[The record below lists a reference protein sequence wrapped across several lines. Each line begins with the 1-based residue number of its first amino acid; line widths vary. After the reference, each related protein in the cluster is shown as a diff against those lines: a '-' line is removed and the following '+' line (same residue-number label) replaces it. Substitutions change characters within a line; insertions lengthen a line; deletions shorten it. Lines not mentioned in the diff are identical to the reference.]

1 MPAPYADN
9 IYSDMGHDAAS
20 AAGDDREN
28 HDEALSPTD
37 GYFHASESSGA
48 ASSSHH
54 VPDRPYQQ
62 HPAVTWQQHHQ
73 LQQPQRTPS
82 HVPVVPNVLVE
93 DPTLRHESATKAKEA
108 EEERWINNGSSQASP
123 EAAFTPHMGSNVISQ
138 GMHHG
143 ASTSLDTY
151 MGNNQTTS
159 ATPASPTVVTS
170 PLHHHRRSVE
180 EDGPLLYTG
189 HSTRLP
195 YSHTPFETAA
205 SATSTSLNQPTPQF
219 QTHHQNHLDAPPA
232 YSPSPSSPS
241 AGHSQDYRTFAPH
254 SSGSNNVNPDVNQ
267 DTMGIPEE
275 HQALLPR
282 QPESMG
288 GSPNGPPASRWQ
300 RVKNAVHS
308 PNTRK
313 NIRTLLGI
321 AVVLSIFFAI
331 FGGISLSSGGPQHSK
346 IPKIIDNDPV
356 KEPSMGGERDLEWR
370 PSGSCRNTP
379 HKFDKSITSLQYGS
393 GFSLDIVQRLERN
406 GYRGGRQPNVS
417 GQLLL
422 RPTKESG
429 GSVEIEIISND
440 ERLRPS
446 TEIHVDDGHQSIEII
461 CPRALDWWDY
471 SGATP
476 CIQMRV
482 TVYVPHNAYL
492 DNLKLDLVH
501 LDVDIIEGL
510 VMGVVDGPTIKT
522 VVGDIN
528 TPRASNIDDD
538 VAPYSVQSR
547 RIIIETVSGNIKGW
561 FPLYDLLQVKSSSG
575 DVEAQVAPKASD
587 KKSGNQATL
596 KVESISG
603 EVKLEEPLTSTVR
616 SGKLGKKIPP
626 RDYQVEIGTTS
637 GGITANVVMTSSAK
651 IGSVSGDLNLNVLPL
666 ATKSSDK
673 TSFST
678 DTKSGFTNVNIYE
691 AVAMELSDNAKS
703 HVKDFEIRRTG
714 RPALYNFDSKHSSIS
729 GDFKLYY
736 PAAWVGKFRAE
747 SMSGD
752 ISVSGQGVKI
762 TRRSRGFGKIVEGE
776 KGDGASFIKMGT
788 VSGAVQ
794 LHVGK
799 E

>member
-9 IYSDMGHDAAS
+9 MYSDMGHDAAS
-20 AAGDDREN
+20 VAGDDHEN
-28 HDEALSPTD
+28 RDEALSPAD

-54 VPDRPYQQ
+54 VPDHYQQ
-62 HPAVTWQQHHQ
+62 YPAATRQQHHQ
-73 LQQPQRTPS
+73 LQQPQRTS
-82 HVPVVPNVLVE
+82 SNAPVVPNVLVE
-93 DPTLRHESATKAKEA
+93 DPTLRHGKAKEA
-108 EEERWINNGSSQASP
+108 EEERWISNGASQASP

-138 GMHHG
+138 GMHRG
-143 ASTSLDTY
+143 ASTSSATY
-151 MGNNQTTS
+151 IGNNHTTS
-159 ATPASPTVVTS
+159 ATPASPTFVTS
-170 PLHHHRRSVE
+170 PTHHHHRRSVE
-180 EDGPLLYTG
+180 GDGPLLFTG

-195 YSHTPFETAA
+195 YSHTPSETAA
-205 SATSTSLNQPTPQF
+205 SATSTSLNHPTPRS
-219 QTHHQNHLDAPPA
+219 QTHHQNYLDAPPA
-232 YSPSPSSPS
+232 YTPSPSSPS
-241 AGHSQDYRTFAPH
+241 AGHSQGYQTFAPP
-254 SSGSNNVNPDVNQ
+254 SSGSSNDNQ
-267 DTMGIPEE
+267 GINQGTMGIPEE

-300 RVKNAVHS
+300 RVNNAVHS

-331 FGGISLSSGGPQHSK
+331 FGGISLSSGGPRHPK
-346 IPKIIDNDPV
+346 IPKIIDSDPV

-370 PSGSCRNTP
+370 PHGSCRNTP

-393 GFSLDIVQRLERN
+393 GFSLDIVQRPERN
-406 GYRGGRQPNVS
+406 RYKRGRQPNVS

-429 GSVEIEIISND
+429 GGVEIEIVSND

-446 TEIHVDDGHQSIEII
+446 TEIHVDNGHQSIEII
-461 CPRALDWWDY
+461 SPRALDWWDY
-471 SGATP
+471 SGPTP

-501 LDVDIIEGL
+501 LDVDIVEGL
-510 VMGVVDGPTIKT
+510 VMGIVDGPTIKT
-522 VVGDIN
+522 VVGDVIA
-528 TPRASNIDDD
+528 PRANNIDDD

-547 RIIIETVSGNIKGW
+547 RIIIETVSGSIKGW

-575 DVEAQVAPKASD
+575 DVEAQVVPKAAD
-587 KKSGNQATL
+587 KKSASEATL

-603 EVKLEEPLTSTVR
+603 EVRLEEPLASSLR

-637 GGITANVVMTSSAK
+637 GGITADVVMTSSAK
-651 IGSVSGDLNLNVLPL
+651 IGSVSGDLTLNVLPL
-666 ATKSSDK
+666 LTKSSDK

-678 DTKSGFTNVNIYE
+678 DTKSGSTNVNIYE
-691 AVAMELSDNAKS
+691 AVAIELPDNAKS
-703 HVKDFEIRRTG
+703 HAKDFEIRKTG
-714 RPALYNFDSKHSSIS
+714 RPVLYNFDTKHSSIS
-729 GDFKLYY
+729 GDFNLHY
-736 PAAWVGKFRAE
+736 PATWVGKFRAE

-752 ISVSGQGVKI
+752 IFVSGKDVRI
-762 TRRSRGFGKIVEGE
+762 TRRSRGFGKFVEGE

-788 VSGAVQ
+788 MSGDVQ
-794 LHVGK
+794 LQVG
-799 E
+799 EE